1 MKFNAENRL
10 VRATDVRAHTRVTSD
25 VNAFVSFLIIF
36 FPSSRIGREKGQ
48 RGIIVAV
55 QVIRGVSVWRGLK
68 REPCQRKLNPVPH
81 DGRPK

>member
-36 FPSSRIGREKGQ
+36 FSVVENRSGKGAEGNNCRGASNSRRICLARSKA
-48 RGIIVAV
+48 RTLSA
-55 QVIRGVSVWRGLK
+55 
-68 REPCQRKLNPVPH
+68 
-81 DGRPK
+81 